1 MATPTRRYS
10 SALGPEGGLLGKVQP
25 ERKISN
31 MQAPQPFKNPNFS
44 TYPLSWVKRF
54 SRRLASYVFVPG
66 RIASAEAKFGASLAA
81 IGDAVFICDTT
92 GVLTDF
98 NDAFVRFHRFG
109 SSEECRKTLNEY
121 PDLLDVCTLDGKVL
135 PVDAWPV
142 PRALR
147 GESATNVEHLLI
159 RKDLNERWLAS
170 YSFAPIRLD
179 NGTIIGSVA
188 TARDVTQSKR
198 AEEDLRNVSSRL
210 HLALTSAHLGV
221 WDWDIKHQKLHW
233 DERMFELY
241 GTPRSDFTER
251 VEDWQNPLHPDD
263 RERAIAEIDA
273 ALRGERDFDT
283 EFRVIHRDGTIVH
296 LKANGIVL
304 RAPDGI
310 AERMLGVNADITIQ
324 KGAETE
330 LKRAYA
336 EVEAKVE
343 QRTAALEAA
352 KIAAENA
359 SRAKDLFLATLSHE
373 LRSPLAAI
381 LSWSQLMERG
391 GLSPEK
397 MQLGIRT
404 IKENVWSQNQ
414 LISDLLDIS
423 RITTGKL
430 MLDVQTINVHEVLV
444 AAIDTIRL
452 SAEQRGISIVEHL
465 NGTNIYI
472 SADPARLKQALW
484 NLLSNAIKFT
494 PRGGSIF
501 VTVTCPVE
509 PLDQHVRI
517 EIRDTGRGIKPEFL
531 PNLFETFSQADPSS
545 VRIHGGMGLGLSLV
559 KSLVELQRGNVTGE
573 SPGEGKGATF
583 TIAFPLLHHDERIPT
598 ILHSA
603 SLSSASVPSEELQD
617 VKVLLVED
625 GNKTREALHHLLE
638 THGARVC
645 STASA
650 QEAMAAFD
658 SDPPDIIV
666 SDIAMPY
673 EDGHSLLRKLRTTKG
688 DSGAKIPA
696 IALTAFAEPKDRA
709 EAFASG
715 FQEYLTK
722 PVDETVLTST
732 IARLVSRKAAPSL
745 EYPTSP

>member
-1 MATPTRRYS
+1 
-10 SALGPEGGLLGKVQP
+10 
-25 ERKISN
+25 
-31 MQAPQPFKNPNFS
+31 MQAPQPFKNPNFV
-44 TYPLSWVKRF
+44 TRPLSWVKRF
-54 SRRLASYVFVPG
+54 FRRLASYGFETTN
-66 RIASAEAKFGASLAA
+66 IASAEAKFEASLDAMS
-81 IGDAVFICDTT
+81 DAVFICDTT
-92 GVLTDF
+92 GVLTNF

-109 SSEECRKTLNEY
+109 SREECGRTLNEY
-121 PDLLDVCTLDGKVL
+121 PDLIDVCTLDGKVL

-142 PRALR
+142 PRALN
-147 GESATNVEHLLI
+147 GESATNVELLLI

-170 YSFAPIRLD
+170 YSFAPIRLN

-188 TARDVTQSKR
+188 TARDITRSKQT
-198 AEEDLRNVSSRL
+198 EEDLRNISSRL

-221 WDWDIKHQKLHW
+221 WDWDVKNQTLHW
-233 DERMFELY
+233 DDRMFELY
-241 GTPRSDFTER
+241 GIARSDFTEK
-251 VEDWQNPLHPDD
+251 VEDWQGPLHPEDK
-263 RERAIAEIDA
+263 ERAVGELNA
-273 ALRGERDFDT
+273 ALRGDCEFDT
-283 EFRVIHRDGTIVH
+283 EFRVVHRDGKVVH

-304 RAPDGI
+304 RATNGT

-336 EVEAKVE
+336 AVEAKVE

-352 KIAAENA
+352 KVAAENA

-391 GLSPEK
+391 GLPPEK

-430 MLDVQTINVHEVLV
+430 MLDVQTINVHDVLV

-452 SAEQRGISIVEHL
+452 SAEQRGIAIIEHL

-472 SADPARLKQALW
+472 NADPARLKQALW

-494 PRGGSIF
+494 PRGGTIF
-501 VTVTCPVE
+501 VTVTCPDE
-509 PLDQHVRI
+509 TRDQNVRI
-517 EIRDTGRGIKPEFL
+517 EIRDTGRGIKPEFI

-559 KSLVELQRGNVTGE
+559 KSLVELQRGSVTGE

-583 TIAFPLLHHDERIPT
+583 TIVFPLQHHDERIPT
-598 ILHSA
+598 ILHSG
-603 SLSSASVPSEELQD
+603 SLSSATMPSRDLHD

-625 GNKTREALHHLLE
+625 GNKTREALHQLLE
-638 THGARVC
+638 THGAHVC

-650 QEAMAAFD
+650 QEAMSAFD
-658 SDPPDIIV
+658 SARPDIIV

-688 DSGAKIPA
+688 DSGANIPA

-732 IARLVSRKAAPSL
+732 IARLVSRKPAASL
-745 EYPTSP
+745 